1 MQRTRQSLK
10 DKGVRGGGDGSA
22 GLKFFVHN
30 ITLLITALEHPR
42 GDSGPAD
49 CDLGST
55 SAFKTFTPKRELSG
69 NMSGKGKAGLIP
81 TFLNP
86 TISQTD
92 VQKPVQHQ
100 THQKVYKHGSPLA
113 MRLERA
119 EAKREK
125 NRPL

>member
-1 MQRTRQSLK
+1 MQRTRQRLR
-10 DKGVRGGGDGSA
+10 DGGVRRGGESSVGFE
-22 GLKFFVHN
+22 FFVHN
-30 ITLLITALEHPR
+30 ITLLITAVEHPR

-55 SAFKTFTPKRELSG
+55 SVFKTLTPKSELSE
-69 NMSGKGKAGLIP
+69 NMSEKGKTGLIP
-81 TFLNP
+81 TFLSP

-92 VQKPVQHQ
+92 VQKPVHHQ

-119 EAKREK
+119 EVKREK
-125 NRPL
+125 NRSL